1 VIAPVPN
8 PPRLILASGSRYR
21 RELLGRLGLPFEVQS
36 PGTDE
41 SELAGEPPA
50 ERALRLALAKALALS
65 ASHPDAVLIG
75 ADQVGVCGGALLHK
89 PGNAARCAA
98 QLRQLS
104 GNKAE
109 FYTAVAIAGPAQ
121 AAPLQFLDT
130 TTVEFRPLS
139 EAEILRYV
147 AAEQPFD
154 CAGGFR
160 AEGLGIGLFKRL
172 QSEDPTGLIGLP
184 LIGLAAALRSRGY
197 TLP

>member
-21 RELLGRLGLPFEVQS
+21 RELLGRLGLPFEVHS

-50 ERALRLALAKALALS
+50 ERALRLALAKALALL

-75 ADQVGVCGGALLHK
+75 ADQVGVCDGELLHK
-89 PGNAARCAA
+89 PGNADRCAA